1 MSIMRLAGVILL
13 GLAIVL
19 GIVAIRSYREDS
31 RKRDNALGQL
41 LVLPLESPLKSS
53 LVGEVA
59 NYDGK
64 LRNDE
69 VLGLIAAILLINS
82 LSMLSRA
89 GGQKPQRRGP
99 LV

>member
-19 GIVAIRSYREDS
+19 GIVAVRSYREDS

-82 LSMLSRA
+82 LSLLSRA
-89 GGQKPQRRGP
+89 GGRKPHRHGP
-99 LV
+99 LA

>member
-1 MSIMRLAGVILL
+1 MRLAGVILL
-13 GLAIVL
+13 VLAIVL
-19 GIVAIRSYREDS
+19 GTVAVRSYLEDS

-41 LVLPLESPLKSS
+41 LVVPVHSPLKSS

-59 NYDGK
+59 NYDSK

-82 LSMLSRA
+82 LSMLSR
-89 GGQKPQRRGP
+89 PRDVNRHRHGP
-99 LV
+99 LA

>member
-53 LVGEVA
+53 LIGEVA

-64 LRNDE
+64 LRNHE

-89 GGQKPQRRGP
+89 GGQKPQRHGP
-99 LV
+99 LF

>member
-13 GLAIVL
+13 GLGIVL
-19 GIVAIRSYREDS
+19 GVVAIRNYQEDS
-31 RKRDNALGQL
+31 GKRDNALGQL

-89 GGQKPQRRGP
+89 GGQKPRRHGP
-99 LV
+99 LA